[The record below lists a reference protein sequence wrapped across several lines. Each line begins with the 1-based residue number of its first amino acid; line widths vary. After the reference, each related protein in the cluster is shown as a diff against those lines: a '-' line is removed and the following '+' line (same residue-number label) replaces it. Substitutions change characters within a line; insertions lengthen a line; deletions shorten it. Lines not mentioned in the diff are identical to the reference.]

1 MITSRCGTAIV
12 TAWWVLL
19 AISQVQS
26 AEPTEYKVTV
36 HRMTV
41 KDGLITG
48 DLYVNGKRIGACYEN
63 EEKKIPAGTYK
74 GKIRTTSMKNH
85 AQGPGG
91 KMGNTGDF
99 LLEVSGVEGRRD
111 ILFHS
116 GNKKQHSLG
125 CILCGPAMKDRDGKT
140 YAFETLKQLR
150 LLFFDGNDSPSATP
164 NKNIIIEVK
173 E

>member
-1 MITSRCGTAIV
+1 MSTSRCGTALV
-12 TAWWVLL
+12 MAYCVFL
-19 AISQVQS
+19 AVSQ
-26 AEPTEYKVTV
+26 ARGEEPPEYKVTV
-36 HRMTV
+36 HRITV

-63 EEKKIPAGTYK
+63 DEKKIPTGTYK
-74 GKIRTTSMKNH
+74 GLIRTTSMKNH

-91 KMGNTGDF
+91 RMGNTGDF
-99 LLEVSGVEGRRD
+99 LLEVSGVEGRKD

-125 CILCGPAMKDRDGKT
+125 CILCGPAMKDKDGQIR
-140 YAFETLKQLR
+140 AFETLRQLR
-150 LLFFDGNDSPSATP
+150 LLFFDGNDSPSSTP
-164 NKNIIIEVK
+164 NKKIIIDVK